1 MSHEQKFYHDLAD
14 MPDLPT
20 ECYATIERKI
30 RQRSRAK
37 SALYALAASIIL
49 AIGTFRI
56 VSHVQSQND
65 VLQTEVANELQIIH
79 DYLNSSDL
87 DEDLELYAVVE
98 GY

>member
-30 RQRSRAK
+30 RQRSRTRVT
-37 SALYALAASIIL
+37 LYALAASIIL
-49 AIGTFRI
+49 VIGTFRLLE
-56 VSHVQSQND
+56 QKPSQND